1 MSRNFFA
8 GSFFSRGAVIMGQMG
23 ASIRKKQ
30 TGFLYLF
37 RYTCNYSSLLT
48 YAFSNILIEICFL
61 FCLHISTVFRVCI
74 LIEICWFFFFYILT
88 HIVFFTVLAGT
99 MFGMVGTFSTSG
111 LLCQYGF
118 DNGWGSIFYITGY
131 FVWSLF
137 IFVLIIIYLY
147 EQKTLI

>member
-1 MSRNFFA
+1 MFFLRFSECHVTFLQA
-8 GSFFSRGAVIMGQMG
+8 VSFPAVQSLWGRW
-23 ASIRKKQ
+23 APPLERSKLVSF
-30 TGFLYLF
+30 TYLGTLVITPHY
-37 RYTCNYSSLLT
+37 RLT
-48 YAFSNILIEICFL
+48 PFPTFWSKY
-61 FCLHISTVFRVCI
+61 V
-74 LIEICWFFFFYILT
+74 FFFVYILAQYLGF
-88 HIVFFTVLAGT
+88 VFFTVLAGT

-137 IFVLIIIYLY
+137 ISVLIIIYLY

>member
-1 MSRNFFA
+1 MFFLRFSECHVTFLQA
-8 GSFFSRGAVIMGQMG
+8 VSFPAVQSLWGRW
-23 ASIRKKQ
+23 APPLERSKLVSF
-30 TGFLYLF
+30 TYLGTLVITPHYRLTSF
-37 RYTCNYSSLLT
+37 PTFYSK
-48 YAFSNILIEICFL
+48 Y
-61 FCLHISTVFRVCI
+61 V
-74 LIEICWFFFFYILT
+74 FFFVYILAQYLGF
-88 HIVFFTVLAGT
+88 VFFTVLAGT